1 MVTMQRW
8 HAVSLA
14 LVVAASWT
22 VTAVTV
28 DPTIS
33 PEMTRNA
40 TADDPLTVQSQ
51 SKYCDWDRALG
62 PVCVYNTTTQVV
74 VVPEGLSFT
83 SGQLELEIHN
93 ASVVNLY
100 PTCVSWIQIYHTGM
114 IHTFPSERR
123 FECRTWL
130 RIYSSKV
137 GRVEHGVKDLT
148 LQDSEVDTIKLINQR
163 DFMAINSTI
172 NEIEQLD
179 WGGYRSTVLNTTIK
193 RLAGVEARD
202 SWYVVGGRFGAVA
215 SGGIVF
221 NAKEMSVINS
231 TINHMSSKA
240 LTIKSGTVSFANV
253 TISYLEAM
261 AITLASP
268 TASLSL
274 SNVTIRAANAPCFVI
289 LDRERIKLE
298 NVTVFSIPTN
308 ENSSFFQF
316 LDDDLGGE
324 KNASKSTIKDLGRK
338 CSFNETTVSCDHAG
352 LEEDVLIEIVGE
364 DIHDFKQVHISNVSS
379 LLVTSTGCQT
389 DLRLENVH
397 ATLPHLTALPRE
409 NEEGCNVTVSAKNSS
424 LNVVWA
430 KNINNF
436 NAVSSTVKRIHGGSL
451 DSFTLTKSSVQE
463 IDEVEV
469 AGSGA
474 VWSKA
479 VFLVSISITLKA
491 PLISSVINFSH
502 IHHMGENSFIID
514 HPGKTSKLD
523 AWMLGWMER
532 HSIVVKNGSHV
543 ELSNMVAVSVAE
555 EAIYLEEGATAT
567 CRNIRIL
574 QSPVYIFS
582 VASRS
587 QVELQGDLLAGL
599 STPLIYV
606 RSPPVSV
613 NKQSPF
619 TVSDSHI
626 SAYCRTIPYYLQ
638 ICDFSSAPR
647 EEVTV
652 DFANSQVSNRVII
665 KGASSV
671 MLFPSCV
678 EKVILMNVKTAS
690 TTRNERECGT
700 WLEALGVHLTN
711 VTSGVHDVTLKAC
724 TVELLAPDRRLRDV
738 DLEETTVER
747 VVGVHWAGYTG
758 VFNSSR
764 LGEVRSL
771 RADSRLMMSN
781 SKVETLVAGGMF
793 LAAEAI
799 IVNTTFKE
807 IHTAGMTVNG
817 STRMQDVTIEK
828 LQRGGIKVLDGLLLL
843 VNVNILE
850 TEEES
855 ITAEANGGISFQN
868 VTVGGKKVHWRGYL
882 TQANYSKQSVVFLNR
897 HFNETKSKDTSGT
910 PQSRGTTD
918 TIPGT
923 PRSRGPTT
931 TTTTAAT
938 TTEHGRSSPKA
949 SSMIQWRTT
958 SGEAEV
964 KSSVAPDALAS
975 PAIASSWKW
984 AGAGIGFCMGLLVG
998 CCIFI
1003 VVKVVKPNKG
1013 MLTMPTVFW
1022 RVKDDQHEL
1031 LQEDQGV
1038 DESAGARRD
1047 QGYSALP
1054 RSDIQ

>member
-8 HAVSLA
+8 HAVTLA
-14 LVVAASWT
+14 LALATTWT
-22 VTAVTV
+22 VTAVTA
-28 DPTIS
+28 DTIPTNQTEIA
-33 PEMTRNA
+33 RNA
-40 TADDPLTVQSQ
+40 TVDDPLTVQSQ
-51 SKYCDWDRALG
+51 SKYCNWDRALG
-62 PVCVYNTTTQVV
+62 PICVYNTTTQVV

-114 IHTFPSERR
+114 IHTFPSERL

-148 LQDSEVDTIKLINQR
+148 LQDSEVETIKLVNQR

-172 NEIEQLD
+172 EDIEQLD

-221 NAKEMSVINS
+221 NAKEMSVINT

-261 AITLASP
+261 AVTLASP
-268 TASLSL
+268 TGSLSL

-289 LDRERIKLE
+289 LDREKLKLE
-298 NVTVFSIPTN
+298 NVTVFGIPTD
-308 ENSSFFQF
+308 ENSTFFQF
-316 LDDDLGGE
+316 LDDLGGE
-324 KNASKSTIKDLGRK
+324 TNTSKSTIKDLGQK
-338 CSFNETTVSCDHAG
+338 CSHNETTVSCDHADLG
-352 LEEDVLIEIVGE
+352 KDLMIEIVAE
-364 DIHDFKQVHISNVSS
+364 DIQDFKQVLISNVSS
-379 LLVTSTGCQT
+379 LLVVSTGCET
-389 DLRLENVH
+389 DLRMENVH
-397 ATLPHLTALPRE
+397 ATMPHLTAE
-409 NEEGCNVTVSAKNSS
+409 SESEEACNVSVSAKNSS

-436 NAVSSTVKRIHGGSL
+436 NAESSTVKRIHGGSL

-463 IDEVEV
+463 IDDLEVT
-469 AGSGA
+469 GSGA

-502 IHHMGENSFIID
+502 VVHHMGENSFVID

-523 AWMLGWMER
+523 AWTLGWMER
-532 HSIVVKNGSHV
+532 HSIVVKNGSNV
-543 ELSNMVAVSVAE
+543 ELSNIVAVSVAK

-587 QVELQGDLLAGL
+587 QVELQGLQADL

-606 RSPPVSV
+606 RAPPVSV
-613 NKQSPF
+613 NTQSPF

-652 DFANSQVSNRVII
+652 DFADSQVSNRVII

-807 IHTAGMTVNG
+807 IHTMGMTVNG

-882 TQANYSKQSVVFLNR
+882 TQTNYSKQSVVFLNR
-897 HFNETKSKDTSGT
+897 HFNETNKDISGT
-910 PQSRGTTD
+910 PQSRGSTE
-918 TIPGT
+918 TIPET
-923 PRSRGPTT
+923 SRSRGPTST
-931 TTTTAAT
+931 TTI
-938 TTEHGRSSPKA
+938 SPKA

-964 KSSVAPDALAS
+964 KSSVPPDALTS

-998 CCIFI
+998 CCILI

-1038 DESAGARRD
+1038 EESGGTRRD
-1047 QGYSALP
+1047 QGYSVLP